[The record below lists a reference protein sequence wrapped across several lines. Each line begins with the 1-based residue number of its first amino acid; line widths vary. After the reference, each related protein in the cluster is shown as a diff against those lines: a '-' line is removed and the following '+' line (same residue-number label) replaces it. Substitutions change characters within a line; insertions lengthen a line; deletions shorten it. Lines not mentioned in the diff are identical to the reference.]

1 MNVENTG
8 EGAAGSRR
16 ARYHLRYQIHP
27 GEERA
32 ATLREA
38 ETLAKACEDLEI
50 AEVVLLLGAE
60 DVHDGHLT
68 GAAEDRWFDTAAEV
82 SGVLRA
88 CGLEVSLNPWVT
100 VGHADRGRLDRLG
113 FAPMVSPTGRLA
125 QAQASFACP
134 RWRAWLAGHY
144 GRFAGL
150 GFRVLWL
157 EDDFRYHNHAPLDWG
172 GGFEPLMLTRLSELT
187 GEVVT
192 RQRAVAS
199 LTQPGPPHPW
209 RALLQQVWRTAQ
221 LEAAEVVRTEV
232 ERRSGGR
239 AQLGLMSSR
248 LDMHAVEGRD
258 WRALFEALAIG
269 GRAVH
274 RPHFAWYSDIPGRE
288 LSGQLWLLEGQ
299 RVLRPPGVTSEP
311 EIENWPYTAW
321 AKSDLQTWSELTS
334 AQFAGSDALLINAY
348 PNQERRVVERYPRV
362 GELLRRSRPALD
374 WIAARYPR
382 EFESLG
388 VGLPFRPD
396 AAAHV
401 HAHGG
406 DLAELLVD
414 PTPAADF
421 LLRNGVPVT
430 AGPAPVQAVFG
441 VLAWAFDEHEVRAL
455 LSGGLLLDG
464 VAAEVLCRR
473 GFGPLLGVYVPEL
486 VAREQRSWPGP
497 YAWELVTDPALSAEI
512 DLEHTRLSV
521 NVQPALARL
530 EPLRGAEV
538 WSEVQAADGTRWG
551 AGRTA
556 FRNELGGRVAVLA
569 ATAPDELPGGDEAR
583 ALLHRT
589 VRYLEGAAPRL
600 PLVSGGPHL
609 MPLWAQHAGT
619 TRLAIANGSADPA
632 RPVVTLPCTPDRPAA
647 TLLAPLAVPAAA
659 SVSASMSGD
668 GRVLRA
674 ESELGHRGW
683 LVLEFFAP
691 EASGGLRAVKRR

>member
-1 MNVENTG
+1 MST
-8 EGAAGSRR
+8 

-27 GEERA
+27 QEDRSAVLG
-32 ATLREA
+32 EA
-38 ETLAKACEDLEI
+38 ETLAKACADIGI

-60 DVHDGHLT
+60 DVYDGHLAA
-68 GAAEDRWFDTAAEV
+68 AAEDRWFETAADV
-82 SGVLRA
+82 RGVLRA
-88 CGLEVSLNPWVT
+88 AGLEVSLNPWVT

-113 FAPMVSPTGRLA
+113 FAPMVSPTGQVAR
-125 QAQASFACP
+125 AQASFACP

-144 GRFAGL
+144 GRFAEL

-172 GGFEPLMLTRLSELT
+172 GGFEPLMLARLSELT

-192 RQRAVAS
+192 RQRAVAA

-209 RALLQQVWRTAQ
+209 RALLQRVWRTAQ
-221 LEAAEVVRTEV
+221 LEAAELVRDEV
-232 ERRSGGR
+232 ARRSGGR
-239 AQLGLMSSR
+239 ARLGLMSSR
-248 LDMHAVEGRD
+248 LDAHAVEGRD
-258 WRALFEALAIG
+258 WPALFEALAIG
-269 GRAVH
+269 GRAAH
-274 RPHFAWYSDIPGRE
+274 RPHFAWYSDIPGLA

-299 RVLRPPGVTSEP
+299 RALRPQGVASEP

-321 AKSDLQTWSELTS
+321 AKSDVQTWSEMTA

-348 PNQERRVVERYPRV
+348 PNHERRVVERYPRV
-362 GELLRRSRPALD
+362 GRMLRRSRPALD

-382 EFESLG
+382 EFTSLG
-388 VGLPFRPD
+388 VGLPFRQD
-396 AAAHV
+396 AAAHL

-406 DLAELLVD
+406 DLTELLVD
-414 PTPAADF
+414 PSPAADF

-441 VLAWAFDEHEVRAL
+441 PLAWAFDEDEVRTL

-464 VAAEVLCRR
+464 TAAEVLCRR
-473 GFGPLLGVYVPEL
+473 GFGPLLGVDVPEI

-497 YAWELVTDPALSAEI
+497 YAREKVTDTVLSGEL

-538 WSEVQAADGTRWG
+538 WSEIQTADGMRWG

-556 FRNELGGRVAVLA
+556 FRNGLGGRVAVLA
-569 ATAPDELPGGDEAR
+569 ATAPAELPGGDQAR
-583 ALLHRT
+583 ALVHRT
-589 VRYLEGAAPRL
+589 VRYLEADAVRL

-609 MPLWAQHAGT
+609 IPLLARHAGT

-632 RPVVTLPCTPDRPAA
+632 HPVVELPADATDIVADAA
-647 TLLAPLAVPAAA
+647 YEAPPRATRLTPLAVPEDA
-659 SVSASMSGD
+659 SVSGD
-668 GRVLRA
+668 ARVLRC
-674 ESELGHRGW
+674 ESELAHRGW
-683 LVLEFFAP
+683 LVLEFEPGAAGATA
-691 EASGGLRAVKRR
+691 ER